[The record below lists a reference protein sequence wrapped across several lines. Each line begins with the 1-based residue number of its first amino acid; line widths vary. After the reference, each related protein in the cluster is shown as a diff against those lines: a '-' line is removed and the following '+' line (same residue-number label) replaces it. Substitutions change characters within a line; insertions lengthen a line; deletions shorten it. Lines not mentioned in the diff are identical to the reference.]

1 MKHVTEKQTGF
12 APETVKGSQFK
23 QPLLEF
29 SGACAGC
36 VETAYARLIT
46 QLFGDRMSI
55 ANATGCS
62 SIWGGSAP
70 AAPYTINK
78 DGRGP
83 SWANSLFEDNAEFGL
98 GIAIATRQLRE
109 RLAAKVQKVMEGASG
124 SLKEACQNYLD
135 TLTNSAASRKATDAL
150 VPELEKA
157 AANGCELSKEILKDK
172 DFLAKRSVWIFGGDG
187 WAYDIGYGGVDHVL
201 ASGEDVNI
209 MVFDTEVYSNTGGQA
224 SKASQIG
231 QVAQFAA
238 AGKKIKKKD
247 LAAISMTY
255 GYIYVAQIGMG
266 ANYQQTVRA
275 LVEAESYNGP
285 SLVIGYAP
293 CEMHGIKGGMGN
305 SQLEIKAAVEAGYWH
320 LFRYDPRLK
329 EEGKNPFQLDSKAPK
344 ADYEDFIKREVRYTA
359 LARSF
364 PEKAEGMY
372 QLAAEEAKKKYDRL
386 VKRAEENWD

>member
-1 MKHVTEKQTGF
+1 M
-12 APETVKGSQFK
+12 
-23 QPLLEF
+23 
-29 SGACAGC
+29 
-36 VETAYARLIT
+36 
-46 QLFGDRMSI
+46 
-55 ANATGCS
+55 
-62 SIWGGSAP
+62 
-70 AAPYTINK
+70 
-78 DGRGP
+78 
-83 SWANSLFEDNAEFGL
+83 
-98 GIAIATRQLRE
+98 
-109 RLAAKVQKVMEGASG
+109 
-124 SLKEACQNYLD
+124 
-135 TLTNSAASRKATDAL
+135 
-150 VPELEKA
+150 
-157 AANGCELSKEILKDK
+157 KDK
-172 DFLAKRSVWIFGGDG
+172 DFLAKNIVWIFGGDG

-266 ANYQQTVRA
+266 ANYQNTVRA

-320 LFRYDPRLK
+320 LFRYDPRQGRGQEPLPAGQQGS
-329 EEGKNPFQLDSKAPK
+329 EGRLRRLHQ
-344 ADYEDFIKREVRYTA
+344 E
-359 LARSF
+359 RS
-364 PEKAEGMY
+364 PLHCPGPLLPGEGGRHVS
-372 QLAAEEAKKKYDRL
+372 AGC
-386 VKRAEENWD
+386 